1 MGGFMKDQVH
11 NPRLFIGAALLGL
24 VFTALPAFG
33 QEPAR
38 LRFSG
43 LEKLAAKASEVV
55 DVNLDSSMLRLASKF
70 IDEDEKDDAELRQML
85 QNLKGIYVKSFEF
98 EKEGQYSEEDV
109 EAIRLQLRSP
119 AWSKIVSVRSKKEGD
134 NAEIYLMGSES
145 NVQGLAIIAA
155 EPKEL
160 TVVNLVGPIDLDKL
174 SELGGHM
181 GVPNLKLERGSPRRQ
196 EAKSGDKKQ

>member
-1 MGGFMKDQVH
+1 MKAQT
-11 NPRLFIGAALLGL
+11 NRLRLLGAIL
-24 VFTALPAFG
+24 ALALTPLPGRG

-38 LRFSG
+38 LQIGG

-55 DVNLDSSMLRLASKF
+55 DVNLDAPMLKLASKF
-70 IDEDEKDDAELRQML
+70 MDSDEKDDAELKQML

-98 EKEGQYSEEDV
+98 DKEGEYSEADLDG
-109 EAIRLQLRSP
+109 IRSQLRAP
-119 AWSKIVSVRSKKEGD
+119 AWSKIVSVRSKKEGE
-134 NAEIYLMGSES
+134 NAEVYFLGTES

-155 EPKEL
+155 DPKEL

-181 GVPNLKLERGSPRRQ
+181 GVPKLKVEKKAATP
-196 EAKSGDKKQ
+196 EAKSGDKKP

>member
-1 MGGFMKDQVH
+1 MKDILH
-11 NPRLFIGAALLGL
+11 NPRLLIGAVLLSL
-24 VFTALPAFG
+24 VATAPAAFS
-33 QEPAR
+33 QDPAR
-38 LRFSG
+38 LRISG

-55 DVNLDSSMLRLASKF
+55 DVNLDSSMLKLASKF

-98 EKEGQYSEEDV
+98 EKEGEYSEADV
-109 EAIRLQLRSP
+109 EAIRSQLRSP
-119 AWSKIVSVRSKKEGD
+119 AWSKIVSVRSKKEGE
-134 NAEIYLMGSES
+134 NAEVYLLGSES

-160 TVVNLVGPIDLDKL
+160 TVVNLVGPIDLDQL
-174 SELGGHM
+174 SKLGGHM
-181 GVPNLKLERGSPRRQ
+181 GVPNLKLEHRAPAHQ